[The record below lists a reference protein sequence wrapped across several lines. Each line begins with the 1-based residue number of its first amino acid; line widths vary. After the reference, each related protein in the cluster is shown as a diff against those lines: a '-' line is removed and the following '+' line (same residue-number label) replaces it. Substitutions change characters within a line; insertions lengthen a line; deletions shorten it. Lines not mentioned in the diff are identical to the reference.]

1 MLTFVT
7 AVPSDPGNI
16 LLAENIRRNSKYL
29 TQLLTCRVKSAPI
42 GLLHPT
48 MLVMCFTFTFTFC
61 YYSSYW
67 AHQSY
72 HIRVS
77 CVSFTFTFSYNTE
90 SSYHSCRCTFYIAY
104 LRNSDRGLRTKAQA
118 TTGDTTRGAI
128 SAKPRTTAVTVSPAT
143 EPVTSNRTEERKTKK
158 SAQNQRFMI
167 IRTAPAKTNKGL
179 PEECN
184 RKTKRASSAKFQEPL
199 RLRARSSV
207 RRRSESFTARTR
219 PTSEMDTNIN
229 NRSFSAEPRR
239 NGVSLNS
246 RREQNIVWSRTKG
259 SQGLSL
265 SNICRPLPI
274 SYNNFLVQTT
284 SSTWLRDYGTFV
296 DNNNF
301 IICLHSPLK

>member
-1 MLTFVT
+1 MSGPNLPKLQDAINLRTTDTSIITHYQIQSALELRLDSFDGDPRTVHCS
-7 AVPSDPGNI
+7 VSSLPSPVRNSFYSDPGNI

-48 MLVMCFTFTFTFC
+48 M
-61 YYSSYW
+61 
-67 AHQSY
+67 
-72 HIRVS
+72 
-77 CVSFTFTFSYNTE
+77 
-90 SSYHSCRCTFYIAY
+90 
-104 LRNSDRGLRTKAQA
+104 GLRTKAQA

-128 SAKPRTTAVTVSPAT
+128 SAKPRTAAVTVSAVPAT
-143 EPVTSNRTEERKTKK
+143 EPVTSHRTEERKTKK

-167 IRTAPAKTNKGL
+167 IRTAPAKTNKG
-179 PEECN
+179 PPVESN
-184 RKTKRASSAKFQEPL
+184 RKTKRANSAKFQEP
-199 RLRARSSV
+199 LRARSSV
-207 RRRSESFTARTR
+207 RRRSESFTTRTR
-219 PTSEMDTNIN
+219 TTSELGTN

-246 RREQNIVWSRTKG
+246 KREQNIAWSRTKG

-284 SSTWLRDYGTFV
+284 SST
-296 DNNNF
+296 
-301 IICLHSPLK
+301 